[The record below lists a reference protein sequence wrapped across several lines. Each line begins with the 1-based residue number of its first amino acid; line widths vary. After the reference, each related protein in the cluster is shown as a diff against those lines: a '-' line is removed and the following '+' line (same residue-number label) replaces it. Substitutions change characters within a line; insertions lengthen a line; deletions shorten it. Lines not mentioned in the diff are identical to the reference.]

1 MHTPNNI
8 EHLKPFVK
16 WVGGKSTS
24 LLRLLEYIPSNI
36 ENYVEPFLGSGALF
50 FALNF
55 KKAIINDS
63 NEELILAYKVIKE
76 QCPELI
82 MYLQSLIYDKELYEK
97 IRAWDREP
105 DFKQRSD
112 LERAARLIY
121 LIKTCY
127 NGLYRVS
134 KKNQFNTPFGNHK
147 DPNICDVRTLL
158 ACSEYLNKTQAVIM
172 NKDYEALLDDI
183 PEDAFVYLDPPYFP
197 VSKTANFTSYQS
209 GKFNFS
215 EQERLYNFCVKLHE
229 RGIRF
234 MQSNS
239 DTEDVRAIYKR
250 FDIKVVEVSRRVNSN
265 TQKRSA
271 VNEVVITNYDPDT
284 GIIKSL

>member
-24 LLRLLEYIPSNI
+24 LSRLLEYIPEKI
-36 ENYVEPFLGSGALF
+36 DTYVEPFLGSGALF

-55 KKAIINDS
+55 KRAIINDS
-63 NEELILAYKVIKE
+63 NEELMIAYRVIKE

-82 MYLQSLIYDKELYEK
+82 MYLQTLIYDKELFEK
-97 IRAWDREP
+97 IRAWDRDPEFEKRP
-105 DFKQRSD
+105 Q

-121 LIKTCY
+121 LMKTCY

-134 KKNQFNTPFGNHK
+134 KKNQFNTPFGHYK

-158 ACSEYLNKTQAVIM
+158 KCSEYLNAADAKILCS
-172 NKDYEALLDDI
+172 DYEELLDII
-183 PEDAFVYLDPPYFP
+183 PNDAFVYLDPPYFP

-209 GKFNFS
+209 GKFNNT
-215 EQERLYNFCVKLHE
+215 EQGRLYNFCKSLHQK
-229 RGIRF
+229 GIRF

-239 DTEDVRAIYKR
+239 DAQDVHELYQEFNIH
-250 FDIKVVEVSRRVNSN
+250 VLEVSRRVNSN
-265 TQKRSA
+265 IEKRAA
-271 VNEVVITNYDPDT
+271 VNEVVITNYDHLT
-284 GIIKSL
+284 GQLLEI